1 MTLGTKHSR
10 LTSLALRT
18 LLSFFAVLF
27 ILQPATASTYTPPP
41 TQNEADFQ
49 KWVTDFKKQA
59 LKQGISQ
66 KTLNIAFKDV
76 HLNLRVL
83 ELDRRQPEFAQT
95 FWQYFNRAV
104 TNWRIVK
111 GKFFLKKYQAELS
124 EVTKKYGVPERFLV
138 AFWGMETNFGGY
150 TGNTPIIESLAT
162 LSYDDRRSS
171 FFTKELISA
180 LEILDQGNV
189 TVDEMKGSWAG
200 AMGQCQFMPSNYL
213 KYAVDGDNS
222 GTKDLWNSLPD
233 VFNSMGN
240 FLEQLGW
247 QRGENWGREVE
258 LPKGFDLTLA
268 DGKTKHPLAYWQKL
282 GIKLADGRPLPN
294 EVMDAALVLPYDYRG
309 PAFLVYDNYFVIKRW
324 NRSDSYALAVAH
336 LADRLVG
343 RPELTKT
350 QPKDDRSLSHQQII
364 ELQDRLKRD
373 HYDIQVLD
381 GIIGG
386 KTRQAVRNYQID
398 HNLPPDGYPSYRMLE
413 ILRKNQG
420 DN

>member
-1 MTLGTKHSR
+1 MGTQHIQSKP
-10 LTSLALRT
+10 LVLVLAL
-18 LLSFFAVLF
+18 SFAALFFNSHPTFA
-27 ILQPATASTYTPPP
+27 AYTPPSD
-41 TQNEADFQ
+41 QNEANFQ
-49 KWVTDFKKQA
+49 KWVDDFKKKA
-59 LKQGISQ
+59 ISKGISK
-66 KTLNIAFKDV
+66 KTLDTAFKDV

-111 GKFFLKKYQAELS
+111 GKLLLKKYHSELA

-150 TGNTPIIESLAT
+150 TGSTPIIESLAT
-162 LSYDDRRSS
+162 LSYDDRRSA
-171 FFTKELISA
+171 FFSKELISA
-180 LEILDQGNV
+180 LKILDQGNV

-222 GTKDLWNSLPD
+222 GTKDLWKSLPD

-240 FLEQLGW
+240 FLEALGW

-268 DGKTKHPLAYWQKL
+268 DGKTKKPLDYWRKL
-282 GIKLADGRPLPN
+282 GLKLADGRPIPH
-294 EVMDAALVLPYDYRG
+294 EAMDAALVLPYDYRG
-309 PAFLVYDNYFVIKRW
+309 PAFLVYNNYFVIKRW

-343 RPELTKT
+343 RPELTKK
-350 QPKDDRSLSHQQII
+350 QPEDDRSLSHQQIF
-364 ELQDRLKRD
+364 ELQERLKREN
-373 HYDIQVLD
+373 YDIGKLD

-386 KTRQAVRNYQID
+386 KTRDAVRNYQIKM
-398 HNLPPDGYPSYRMLE
+398 HLPPDGYPSYRMLQ

-420 DN
+420 S

>member
-1 MTLGTKHSR
+1 MGTRQTR
-10 LTSLALRT
+10 LKPLFLVLT
-18 LLSFFAVLF
+18 LSFWAL
-27 ILQPATASTYTPPP
+27 LLNNSYAGAYTPPKD
-41 TQNEADFQ
+41 QNETNFQ

-59 LKQGISQ
+59 LKQGIAQ
-66 KTLNIAFKDV
+66 KTLDTAFKNV

-104 TNWRIVK
+104 TDWRITK
-111 GKFFLKKYQAELS
+111 GKLLLKKYHAELA

-138 AFWGMETNFGGY
+138 SFWGMETNFGAY
-150 TGNTPIIESLAT
+150 TGSTPIIESLAT
-162 LSYDDRRSS
+162 LSYDDRRSD
-171 FFTKELISA
+171 FFSKELISA
-180 LEILDQGNV
+180 LKILDQGNV
-189 TVDEMKGSWAG
+189 TIDEMKGSWAG

-213 KYAVDGDNS
+213 KYAVDGDKS
-222 GTKDLWNSLPD
+222 GQKDLWNSLPD

-240 FLEQLGW
+240 FLQALGW
-247 QRGENWGREVE
+247 QRGENWGREVA

-282 GIKLADGRPLPN
+282 GLKLADGRPIPHEAMN
-294 EVMDAALVLPYDYRG
+294 AALVLPYDYRG
-309 PAFLVYDNYFVIKRW
+309 PAFLVYNNYFVIKRW

-343 RPELTKT
+343 RPELSKSA
-350 QPKDDRSLSHQQII
+350 PKDDHSLSHQQII
-364 ELQDRLKRD
+364 ELQKRLQSE
-373 HYDIQVLD
+373 HYDIGVLD

-386 KTRQAVRNYQID
+386 KTRQAVRDYQIKM
-398 HNLPPDGYPSYRMLE
+398 HLPPDGYPSYRMLK

-420 DN
+420 D